1 MMPFDLA
8 NAWLQLILTETLS
21 FTQRLQLLRSGGV
34 QEAAQRLSLTTN
46 DQRRID
52 ATHRWLENP
61 AHELICLD
69 DARYPGL
76 LLEIDSPPLA
86 LFLVGDANQLALTS
100 VAIVGSRHC
109 TALGEATANDFA
121 AELNARG
128 ICVVSGMARGIDA
141 AAHEGALTNLS
152 ANLDSKAS
160 TIAVLGTGVN
170 LCYPASNRRLHS
182 QLAQRGC
189 LVSEYPLDY
198 PPLKEN
204 FPRRNRIVA
213 GMSRGVL
220 IVEAARNSGSLITAK
235 QALGYGREVFAIPGS
250 IHSAT
255 SKGCHQLIREGA
267 TLCESVEDI
276 ISALSWNQPRLFAK
290 DKEAGS
296 QLPVDNIQA
305 WDWFGTG
312 PIGIDELC
320 ARSGQS
326 VQIWL
331 QQLGNWEMNGLI
343 ERTLDGRFQRAV
355 I

>member
-1 MMPFDLA
+1 MMTFDLA
-8 NAWLQLILTETLS
+8 SAWLQLILTETLS
-21 FTQRLQLLRSGGV
+21 FGQRLQLLRSGSIHQAV
-34 QEAAQRLSLTTN
+34 QRLALTSN
-46 DQRRID
+46 DQRRIE
-52 ATHRWLENP
+52 ATYSWLEQPN
-61 AHELICLD
+61 HDLICLD
-69 DARYPGL
+69 DPRYPSL

-86 LFLVGDANQLALTS
+86 LFVVGDAKQLALTG
-100 VAIVGSRHC
+100 VAIVGSRHS

-128 ICVVSGMARGIDA
+128 ICVISGMARGIDA
-141 AAHEGALTNLS
+141 AAHEGALTNRG
-152 ANLDSKAS
+152 NHEAS
-160 TIAVLGTGVN
+160 TIAVLGSGIN
-170 LCYPASNRRLHS
+170 LCYPASNRQLYS

-198 PPLKEN
+198 PPRKEN

-213 GMSRGVL
+213 GLSRGVL

-290 DKEAGS
+290 DDGASS
-296 QLPVDNIQA
+296 QLAVDNRLA

-312 PIGIDELC
+312 PVGIDELC